1 MAKAQ
6 RPPATAFASS
16 RPKFP
21 RSRPVSP
28 VLATLAVCGA
38 GGVIAAGILFG
49 VQYTEAPISAS
60 ASRVLLLLLWLG
72 VFTTLLYTNRR
83 TLSSLGN
90 GASRRFL
97 FGVMFAMIAALVVGL
112 AAMVALTA
120 HVNLG
125 GRL

>member
-1 MAKAQ
+1 M
-6 RPPATAFASS
+6 
-16 RPKFP
+16 
-21 RSRPVSP
+21 
-28 VLATLAVCGA
+28 LATLAVCGA